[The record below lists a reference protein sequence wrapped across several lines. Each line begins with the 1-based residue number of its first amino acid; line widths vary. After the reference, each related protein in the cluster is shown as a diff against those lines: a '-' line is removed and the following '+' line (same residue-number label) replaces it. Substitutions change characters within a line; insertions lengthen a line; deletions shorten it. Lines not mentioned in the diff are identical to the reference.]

1 MSERLA
7 HYDSAIALV
16 PNDKVRVAGPPEL
29 GVGEVLRIA
38 ETAGFYQ
45 ADVVFET
52 PGGRRLEVFP
62 VELLEKTSDLWQRLK
77 ERSVCTCRRRK
88 IGFPVASVTSRLVRR
103 IITRE
108 RTPRWSCKSS
118 GPENNWSFKS

>member
-16 PNDKVRVAGPPEL
+16 PNDKVRVAGHPEL

-52 PGGRRLEVFP
+52 PGGRRLARQARP
-62 VELLEKTSDLWQRLK
+62 S
-77 ERSVCTCRRRK
+77 
-88 IGFPVASVTSRLVRR
+88 
-103 IITRE
+103 
-108 RTPRWSCKSS
+108 
-118 GPENNWSFKS
+118 